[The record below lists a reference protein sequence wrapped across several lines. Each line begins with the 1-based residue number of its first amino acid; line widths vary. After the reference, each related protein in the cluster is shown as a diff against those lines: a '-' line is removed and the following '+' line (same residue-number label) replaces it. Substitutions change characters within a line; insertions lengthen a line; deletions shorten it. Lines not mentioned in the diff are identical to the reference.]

1 MAAGLPEAIAADQT
15 RLAELDRQIDNLVG
29 QLAGGAGESPA
40 IRRALDRLER
50 EAEELRARVDEAIRA
65 RGSAIEMPD
74 DDWIRAQMA
83 DLPALLVD
91 EPRRAAPLLRR
102 LLVRIEA
109 EGVVAPGKVR
119 GFARLHLRVDP
130 AHLIEESLGGRL
142 AAAAPGRAAPSP
154 AGAREFA
161 VDLGGPTRRDAL
173 APQIAEMRAR
183 GVTWP
188 EIGRVTGLGTGNAY
202 NVWKRWCDARP
213 EDRHGVA

>member
-1 MAAGLPEAIAADQT
+1 MAE
-15 RLAELDRQIDNLVG
+15 
-29 QLAGGAGESPA
+29 
-40 IRRALDRLER
+40 
-50 EAEELRARVDEAIRA
+50 
-65 RGSAIEMPD
+65 
-74 DDWIRAQMA
+74 
-83 DLPALLVD
+83 LPALLAD
-91 EPRRAAPLLRR
+91 DPRRAGPLLRR

-142 AAAAPGRAAPSP
+142 ADAAPGRAAPALSS
-154 AGAREFA
+154 ATEFT

-183 GVTWP
+183 RVTWP

-202 NVWKRWCDARP
+202 NVWKRWRDARP
-213 EDRHGVA
+213 EDRNGVA